1 MLKNKANI
9 TIFIITLVLV
19 LVSSNINWGR
29 NYWKSILE
37 ADAKGYYAYLPA
49 VFIYHDL
56 NFGFFDKIEKET
68 YYNPNTFYDYRSGSN
83 GKTINKYYCGTAVAE
98 APFFL
103 MAHGLSLM
111 VGNPADGF
119 SKLYPIFINIAAIFY
134 LMIGLLFLNALL
146 KNYGICER
154 NRILVLI
161 AAVFG
166 TNIFYY
172 TIGEC
177 GMSHVYSFAFVSMLG
192 YFTQRYFSK
201 LKTKYIPILALVIGM
216 IALIR
221 PINILV
227 LLFLPFLANG
237 FPNFILGFK
246 NLFKKPVVLA
256 SSLIL
261 SFAIISI
268 QMVIYK
274 ISTGS
279 FFLYSY
285 QDEGFNFS
293 NPQIWKMLFSYQK
306 GLFLYTPIY
315 FISLVGLIYLYKR
328 SRILAMLWFIPFFVV
343 TYVFSSW
350 WNWYYGGSF
359 SSRVFV
365 EFIPL
370 FMVLLAIALE
380 NIKIKWRK
388 VTFVSTIILLI
399 LICQIQTYQYRY
411 NVIHW
416 SEMNR
421 EKYWEVFLRID
432 KAK

>member
-1 MLKNKANI
+1 MLKNKAYI
-9 TIFIITLVLV
+9 AIFIITLVLT

-29 NYWKSILE
+29 TYWKSILE

-56 NFGFFDKIEKET
+56 NFGFFDQIEKET

-83 GKTINKYYCGTAVAE
+83 GKTIDKYYCGTAVAE

-103 MAHGLSLM
+103 IAHGLTLM
-111 VGNPADGF
+111 TGNPADGY

-134 LMIGLLFLNALL
+134 LMIGLFFLNALL
-146 KNYGICER
+146 KGFGISER
-154 NRILVLI
+154 NRISTLI

-166 TNIFYY
+166 TNLFYY

-192 YFTQRYFSK
+192 FYARRYFSTFD
-201 LKTKYIPILALVIGM
+201 TKHLPVLALVLGM
-216 IALIR
+216 ITLIR

-227 LLFLPFLANG
+227 VLFLPFLANG
-237 FPNFILGFK
+237 FPNFLLGFK
-246 NLFKKPVVLA
+246 NLFKKPIILA

-261 SFAIISI
+261 FSAIVSV
-268 QMVIYK
+268 QMAIYK

-285 QDEGFNFS
+285 LDEGFNFS
-293 NPQIWKMLFSYQK
+293 NPQIWNMLFSYQK

-315 FISLVGLIYLYKR
+315 LISLVGLIHLFKQ
-328 SRILAMLWFIPFFVV
+328 SRTQAMLWLVPFFAI
-343 TYVFSSW
+343 TYIFSSW

-370 FMVLLAIALE
+370 FMILLAIALE
-380 NIKIKWRK
+380 NIKIKWQK
-388 VTFVSTIILLI
+388 ITFTSTIILLI
-399 LICQIQTYQYRY
+399 LMCQIQTYQYRY

-416 SEMNR
+416 SEMNS